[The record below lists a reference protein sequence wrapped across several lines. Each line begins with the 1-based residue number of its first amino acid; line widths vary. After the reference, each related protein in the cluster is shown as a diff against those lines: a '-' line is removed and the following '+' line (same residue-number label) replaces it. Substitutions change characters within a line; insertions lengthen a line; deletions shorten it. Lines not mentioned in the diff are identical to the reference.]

1 MSSFCLFFPPLLF
14 FFLNFYFCFLNWLAI
29 ELIYGGFCLP
39 SKERV
44 SCDFVE
50 PLLNAP
56 VLVSCSKSRG
66 DAPGCREG
74 GTCTAAC
81 SLFPRSCPECRITSN
96 FVIPSEY
103 WVEEKEEK
111 QKLIQKYKEA
121 MRYEQPGSLGSN
133 SAALCAPSPPSFP

>member
-1 MSSFCLFFPPLLF
+1 MKCLLFVYFPPLFFVLF

-56 VLVSCSKSRG
+56 VLVSCSKSLTHQGVER
-66 DAPGCREG
+66 DVH
-74 GTCTAAC
+74 C
-81 SLFPRSCPECRITSN
+81 SLFIVSQVLPRMPDHI
-96 FVIPSEY
+96 
-103 WVEEKEEK
+103 
-111 QKLIQKYKEA
+111 
-121 MRYEQPGSLGSN
+121 
-133 SAALCAPSPPSFP
+133 